1 MAKDHNDID
10 DDLDNFDDFD
20 FGDDFNFDTPP
31 PKDDRKPIVKVAT
44 SFLAGAAEELSDPTR
59 VKKMA
64 LDALPEGYGKA
75 AGMADKVAST
85 GRELYH
91 TTAEELKP
99 VIRDAKRLGRRV
111 LPAAK
116 SFLPEKLAKKLE
128 GMVSEEPKGPSV
140 EQTRD
145 ALINSEIG
153 DIFKL
158 QMEADAQQR
167 EEDNVEEQAQRKQD
181 TARFKTEIQTLNS
194 ILAGVNRQVAY
205 QDQILA
211 RYQKKSL
218 ELQYLQ
224 YFTLRDTYELHK
236 ASAKDTK
243 VALQDIVK
251 NTGLPEFVKS
261 NLSEHGSHLFRERIL
276 GAASAKAKEF
286 GAKFIDKYAGNIK
299 EAVKKNISGFKDGAM
314 NAFTSADMLLDAR
327 EMAAEAGEQQD
338 AYSGAGRFA
347 GGYLGAEA
355 GNAVAKFLRPFIA
368 KNKTISKIGNA
379 LEYGVDNAPALISDW
394 AKSDKGE
401 NTGFKL
407 WDKGLRAFKDLAPK
421 DIVDNKL
428 GETDLLRSQDAVPFT
443 HLVRKSITDI
453 IPGYLS
459 RIHHELAILRTGDP
473 NLKRVGYDLKDGSF
487 ASMDKI
493 TKSMA
498 GSLFDQT
505 KNFDGVRDKT
515 NELIDKIEEKHGQ
528 KLSATQRKALYNK
541 FIEKAAD
548 GQGRFNIKELSDV
561 DTWKDLSDDDALK
574 LSYLFSDDIGEE
586 RQNQYSKQFLKIR
599 DHVNNPTDA
608 IKSMVDAGQLE
619 HMRKLG
625 LVIGEGEDRRID
637 QKRIVEILQ
646 RGGFG
651 EPTDGG
657 TDSPGGTPRNPN
669 GGAGGGNPLGG
680 LRTPNDNPQAA
691 HKDAEKVAT
700 PKNPNEFMETIG
712 EYQMLL
718 LEDIRKGIANPAAL
732 AQYADAARNDP
743 KATEEECTCVDKM
756 IEAYKEGNQ
765 QVVDQLA
772 ATYELLISGQLQTIS
787 MGVPFDP
794 EKMGMRTL
802 RGHLGKGFGKL
813 KKGGQ
818 WVGGKFSNYYKTA
831 MDLQKNIIK
840 GGFKGAWMGAKGTAN
855 LLFGR
860 AKKKLNEWGDVYVK
874 GQMRPIMTW
883 AQLKAG
889 EYLNEDGSPITSWK
903 DVKGPVKNKAGEYV
917 LTAEQ
922 FAQGLVDEHA
932 RPMFTKIKDF
942 GKRMMDRVTGFYTA
956 PFKAIKNMITGAW
969 KGARD
974 FIERPRDMYIPGNPT
989 PILLA
994 SVMAAGGYRNADG
1007 SPIKKWTDIKGTV
1020 YDLENNV
1027 VVSLETLRQGLV
1039 DIAGKKFTTLKGAL
1053 WNGTKSLVGGA
1064 LNLGRRALGSAKSM
1078 LGKGFGALKKGATG
1092 LLGMAK
1098 GGLKKAG
1105 INLGGG
1111 GSSEMM
1117 EVIGEYQ
1124 ILLLEEIRDG
1134 IRDLKPRTIKGDLD
1148 GDGIRENSA
1157 AFLSARRKKTR
1168 EDREAAQKA
1177 KDEARAGKK
1186 EEKKGGLLGLLAMIA
1201 GGVGTMVKKIMDIPK
1216 SIYHLAKTFMQM
1228 RSLNGAMDAL
1238 GNMGGRGGRLGR
1250 LGRGAAA
1257 VGRGALSVGGML
1269 GRTAMG
1275 VGRLAFGGIGGLARG
1290 AWALGSAAVGVLGA
1304 PIVLGAAAVAA
1315 VGYLA
1320 YKGYKA
1326 YKKAKN
1332 SHLVKYRMAQYGI
1345 SWDDEDQVSKAM
1357 ELELI
1362 VAPAVQLNS
1371 TSPRIDWKA
1380 IKIEKIKELFGLS
1393 DDEPEKTERF
1403 GHWFETRFGPVL
1415 ISHLKMLQRFSTST
1429 KLEEADDAVKIEDKL
1444 KYLEGVKVDDPDK
1457 TYGDMTSPFD
1467 DDDLAMGPNEVK
1479 KVWDEVTAAI
1489 KEELPDKAKESKG
1502 GEAVKTGA
1510 EAATAAAAAGALK
1523 EKSMADKVK
1532 DGLINSTLLG
1542 RAASWVNDKTGGA
1555 LAKGASAIFGA
1566 IAAPYVGMFN
1576 WIKDKVFGKDF
1587 KVPSILSGEI
1597 DPLTSIRYRL
1607 YGVYSM
1613 EYARVSPISK
1623 LEELL
1628 IDDVTYSGSG
1638 KAEYD
1643 GEPADIWKKVAGSF
1657 TATPDSDEA
1666 RDRWMQWFSNRF
1678 LPVFISY
1685 LSAVRGFTKNGNPF
1699 DAYSRLRAAQS
1710 LEIARFMNSANAEE
1724 DTKSENNRSVW
1735 GVTAS
1740 PFDDYPLNTDA
1751 KIIEPFINLIQ
1762 ADANKEVLNEKVKT
1776 GAAAKT
1782 QDLINR
1788 ALGTNVNNKPGDLL
1802 MRKDNGNAA
1811 RSMLPGGLLS
1821 AMYGTM
1827 KTAGGDPGYMNGGLQ
1842 VQHPGN
1848 GTGGSVNDLPQIS
1861 GPDGQYSTYK
1871 DMIIAAS
1878 KMVGVDPGL
1887 MATMAALESNFQGR
1901 VKAGTSSATGLYQFI
1916 DGTWKAMLAKYGP
1929 KYGLDP
1935 NTPATDPRANALIGA
1950 EYIRENTEKLK
1961 QGLGREPTDTDIYL
1975 AHFLGPA
1982 GALKLLSS
1990 KGDANA
1996 ATIMPKAAGAN
2007 KSIFFADGRP
2017 RTVSQVYAEI
2027 DRRVK
2032 VKRDMYAGDARS
2044 AMGMDPGKANTPT
2057 PAIPGVTAAAGLGMP
2072 PAANDGGGASTG
2084 GMGAGTVGIMAPSAM
2099 PTPAG
2104 TGSGGGGSAEPSL
2117 GSGGGGM
2124 NVPGITPISGSQQA
2138 LSTNPTLANGKDAGT
2153 AILQR
2158 EKSTDGG
2165 TFGKLTLP
2173 DGTSY
2178 NTLELAWRNNESG
2191 KSCIPPGTYKVQT
2204 RNSPKFGP
2212 GVYEVMNVP
2221 GRSAIL
2227 IHSGNYAGNVDKGQ
2241 KSNVQGC
2248 IMLGFSRSVQSG
2260 QPMIN
2265 ESKAAMQSFMDKMGG
2280 RPFTLTIVSAEGD
2293 TATPAGTQGTPPDKA
2308 QVSPLAASV
2317 ASPMPTPSS
2326 STPSATPTLASVSG
2340 SFAAGAQGGGG
2351 SGEPQLNVA
2360 SAALYQKALAEKRA
2374 EAVAV
2379 QDRENNSQLQSNVG
2393 SITDYL
2399 KQQLEVQNKMASSLD
2414 SIDKNIQHLVE
2425 SEPAKEQTP
2434 ADKQTQ
2440 ANKGNTAPRPAE
2452 VAVRSTP
2459 ISLKRMKA

>member
-111 LPAAK
+111 LPMTK
-116 SFLPEKLAKKLE
+116 SFLPEKLAKKFE
-128 GMVSEEPKGPSV
+128 DMVSEEPKGPSV

-158 QMEADAQQR
+158 QMEQDAQAR
-167 EEDNVEEQAQRKQD
+167 EEDTVQEQAERKQD
-181 TARFKTEIQTLNS
+181 TARFKTQIETLNS

-224 YFTLRDTYELHK
+224 YFTLRDTYELQK
-236 ASAKDTK
+236 AAAKDTK
-243 VALQDIVK
+243 MALQDIVK

-261 NLSEHGSHLFRERIL
+261 NLSEHGGHLFRERLL
-276 GAASAKAKEF
+276 GAASSKVREY

-299 EAVKKNISGFKDGAM
+299 DAMKKNVGAFKDAAM
-314 NAFTSADMLLDAR
+314 NGLTSADMLLDAR
-327 EMAAEAGEQQD
+327 QGMQDAGESTD
-338 AYSGAGRFA
+338 PYTSGGKFA
-347 GGYLGAEA
+347 GGMIGGELGDRL
-355 GNAVAKFLRPFIA
+355 AKFLRPHV
-368 KNKTISKIGNA
+368 SKIPGVAKLGNK
-379 LEYGVDNAPALISDW
+379 LEYGADNLPALISDW
-394 AKSDKGE
+394 AKGNQGE
-401 NTGFKL
+401 DTNSPMWNKL
-407 WDKGLRAFKDLAPK
+407 LRGFKDLAPK
-421 DIVDNKL
+421 DVVDNKL

-459 RIHHELAILRTGDP
+459 RIHHELAILRTGDASI
-473 NLKRVGYDLKDGSF
+473 KRVGYDLKDGSF

-493 TKSMA
+493 TKSM
-498 GSLFDQT
+498 GSSLFDQT
-505 KNFDGVRDKT
+505 KNFDGVKDKT
-515 NELIDKIEEKHGQ
+515 NELIDKIEEKHGE
-528 KLSATQRKALYNK
+528 KLSPTQRKALYNK
-541 FIEKAAD
+541 FIEKAAS
-548 GQGRFNIKELSDV
+548 GQGRFNVKELSDV
-561 DTWKDLSDDDALK
+561 DTWKDLDDDDALK
-574 LSYLFSDDIGEE
+574 LSYMFSDDVGEE
-586 RQNQYSKQFLKIR
+586 NQNHYSKQFLKIR

-619 HMRKLG
+619 QMRALG
-625 LVIGEGEDRRID
+625 LITGEGEDRRID

-669 GGAGGGNPLGG
+669 GGPNGGNPLGG
-680 LRTPNDNPQAA
+680 LRGANDNPQAA
-691 HKDAEKVAT
+691 HSDAEKVAT

-732 AQYADAARNDP
+732 AQYSEAARNDP
-743 KATEEECTCVDKM
+743 KATDDECTCVEKM
-756 IEAYKEGNQ
+756 IKAYQEGNQ
-765 QVVDQLA
+765 QLVDQLT

-794 EKMGMRTL
+794 EKLGMRTL
-802 RGHLGKGFGKL
+802 GGHLGKGFGKL
-813 KKGGQ
+813 KNAGK
-818 WVGGKFSNYYKTA
+818 WAGGKFSSYYKGA
-831 MDLQKNIIK
+831 MNLQKNIIK
-840 GGFKGAWMGAKGTAN
+840 GGFKGAWAGAKGAAN
-855 LLFGR
+855 LMFGR
-860 AKKKLNEWGDVYVK
+860 AKGKLNEWGDVYVK
-874 GQMRPIMTW
+874 GQFRPILTW

-922 FAQGLVDEHA
+922 FAQGLVDEQA
-932 RPMFTKIKDF
+932 RPLFTKLKDF
-942 GKRMMDRVTGFYTA
+942 GKGMFSKINSLYTA
-956 PFKAIKNMITGAW
+956 PFKAIKNMVSGAW
-969 KGARD
+969 NGLKG
-974 FIERPRDMYIPGNPT
+974 FVERPRDMYIPGNPV
-989 PILLA
+989 PVLLA

-1007 SPIKKWTDIKGTV
+1007 SPITKWTDIKGTV

-1027 VVSLETLRQGLV
+1027 VVSLETMRQGLV
-1039 DIAGKKFTTLKGAL
+1039 DMAGKKFTTLKGAL
-1053 WNGTKSLVGGA
+1053 WSGAKSLVGGA
-1064 LNLGRRALGSAKSM
+1064 FRMGRRAIGSAKSM
-1078 LGKGFGALKKGATG
+1078 LGKGFGALKKGAGG
-1092 LLGMAK
+1092 LMGMVK

-1105 INLGGG
+1105 IGGGG

-1134 IRDLKPRTIKGDLD
+1134 IRDLKPKTIRGDID
-1148 GDGIRENSA
+1148 GDGIREGSSQW
-1157 AFLSARRKKTR
+1157 LSERRKKRR

-1177 KDEARAGKK
+1177 KDDARNGKK
-1186 EEKKGGLLGLLAMIA
+1186 EEKKGGLLGLITLIA
-1201 GGVGTMVKKIMDIPK
+1201 GGVMGMAKNLLSLPK
-1216 SIYHLAKTFMQM
+1216 ALFSIA
-1228 RSLNGAMDAL
+1228 RSLSAAKGIGALADIAGGM
-1238 GNMGGRGGRLGR
+1238 GRGGRLGR
-1250 LGRGAAA
+1250 IGRGAAT
-1257 VGRGALSVGGML
+1257 VGRGAMAVGGTL
-1269 GRTAMG
+1269 GRAALG
-1275 VGRLAFGGIGGLARG
+1275 VGRLAFGGVGGIARG
-1290 AWALGSAAVGVLGA
+1290 AWALGSAAIGVLGA
-1304 PIVLGAAAVAA
+1304 PLVLGAAAVAA

-1362 VAPAVQLNS
+1362 VAPAVQFNS
-1371 TSPRIDWKA
+1371 NNPRIDWKA
-1380 IKIEKIKELFGLS
+1380 VKVDKIKELFGLS

-1403 GHWFETRFGPVL
+1403 GKWFETRFGPVM
-1415 ISHLKMLQRFSTST
+1415 INHLKMLQKYSTST
-1429 KLEEADDAVKIEDKL
+1429 KLEEADDAVKMEDKL
-1444 KYLEGVKVDDPDK
+1444 KYLEGVKVDDPDT
-1457 TYGDMTSPFD
+1457 TYGDLTSPFD
-1467 DDDLAMGPNEVK
+1467 DDDLSMGPAQVQ
-1479 KVWDEVTAAI
+1479 KVLEEVTAAI
-1489 KEELPDKAKESKG
+1489 KEDMPEKAKESKG
-1502 GEAVKTGA
+1502 EQAQTGA
-1510 EAATAAAAAGALK
+1510 KEAAGAAAAAGALK
-1523 EKSMADKVK
+1523 QKGFMDGVK

-1542 RAASWVNDKTGGA
+1542 RAANWINEKTGGA
-1555 LAKGASAIFGA
+1555 IVKGASAIFGA
-1566 IAAPYVGMFN
+1566 IAAPYVGAFN
-1576 WIKDKVFGKDF
+1576 WIKEKIFGKDF

-1607 YGVYSM
+1607 YGIYSM

-1657 TATPDSDEA
+1657 TATPDSDEVK
-1666 RDRWMQWFSNRF
+1666 DRWMQWFSNRF
-1678 LPVFISY
+1678 LPVYISY
-1685 LSAVRGFTKNGNPF
+1685 LTAVRGFSKNGNPF

-1724 DTKSENNRSVW
+1724 DSKSENNRSVW
-1735 GVTAS
+1735 GVTTS

-1751 KIIEPFINLIQ
+1751 KIIEPFISVIQ
-1762 ADANKEVLNEKVKT
+1762 ADANKEVLNEKVKV

-1782 QDLINR
+1782 QDMINR
-1788 ALGTNVNNKPGDLL
+1788 ALGTNSTSGPL
-1802 MRKDNGNAA
+1802 MMRQDNGNAA
-1811 RSMLPGGLLS
+1811 QSKLPGGLLS

-1848 GTGGSVNDLPQIS
+1848 GTGGSVNDLPQVS
-1861 GPDGQYSTYK
+1861 GADGEYSTYK
-1871 DMIIAAS
+1871 DMIVAAS
-1878 KMVGVDPGL
+1878 RMVGVDPGL
-1887 MATMAALESNFQGR
+1887 MATMAALESNFKGR
-1901 VKAGTSSATGLYQFI
+1901 VKSKSSSATGLYQFI
-1916 DGTWKAMLAKYGP
+1916 DDTWKAMLLKYGP

-1935 NTPATDPRANALIGA
+1935 NTPPTDPRANALLGA

-1961 QGLGREPTDTDIYL
+1961 QGLGRDPTDTDIYL
-1975 AHFLGPA
+1975 AHFFGPA
-1982 GALKLLSS
+1982 GALKFLSA

-1996 ATIMPKAAGAN
+1996 ASIMPKAANAN
-2007 KSIFFADGRP
+2007 KAIFFADGRP
-2017 RTVSQVYAEI
+2017 RTISQVYAEV

-2044 AMGMDPGKANTPT
+2044 AMGMAPGTANTPT
-2057 PAIPGVTAAAGLGMP
+2057 PSIPGVTSSAGLGMP
-2072 PAANDGGGASTG
+2072 PAANEGSGGGS
-2084 GMGAGTVGIMAPSAM
+2084 MGAGTVGIMAPSGAPS
-2099 PTPAG
+2099 PTG
-2104 TGSGGGGSAEPSL
+2104 VGSGSGGSDTGAL
-2117 GSGGGGM
+2117 GGGM
-2124 NVPGITPISGSQQA
+2124 SVPGITPMGGQPVSGSQQA
-2138 LSTNPTLANGKDAGT
+2138 LSTNTSLAGGKDAGT

-2191 KSCIPPGTYKVQT
+2191 KSCIPPGTYKVET

-2212 GVYEVMNVP
+2212 GVYEVKNVP

-2265 ESKAAMQSFMDKMGG
+2265 ESKAAMQSFMEKMGG
-2280 RPFTLTIVSAEGD
+2280 RPFTMTVVSAEGS
-2293 TATPAGTQGTPPDKA
+2293 TETPQGTQGAPVQEQS

-2317 ASPMPTPSS
+2317 AAPMPTPS
-2326 STPSATPTLASVSG
+2326 PSAPTASPTLASVSNSFSAG
-2340 SFAAGAQGGGG
+2340 SGGGA
-2351 SGEPQLNVA
+2351 EPQLNVA
-2360 SAALYQKALAEKRA
+2360 SAALYSKAQAEKQA
-2374 EAVAV
+2374 NAVAV
-2379 QDRENNSQLQSNVG
+2379 QDRENNSQLQTNVG

-2399 KQQLEVQNKMASSLD
+2399 KQQLEMQTKMATSLD
-2414 SIDKNIQHLVE
+2414 NIDKNIQHLVE
-2425 SEPAKEQTP
+2425 TEPTQGQAP
-2434 ADKQTQ
+2434 AEKQAQ
-2440 ANKGNTAPRPAE
+2440 APQGNTASRPAE

-2459 ISLKRMKA
+2459 ISLRRMKA

>member
-1 MAKDHNDID
+1 MAKDKNDID

-20 FGDDFNFDTPP
+20 FDGGFDDFDTPP
-31 PKDDRKPIVKVAT
+31 AKDDRKPIVKVAT

-64 LDALPEGYGKA
+64 LDALPEGYTKA
-75 AGMADKVAST
+75 AGMADKVAAT

-99 VIRDAKRLGRRV
+99 VIRDAKRLGRRA
-111 LPAAK
+111 LPAVK
-116 SFLPEKLAKKLE
+116 GLLPDRIAKKLE
-128 GMVSEEPKGPSV
+128 ELTAEEPKGPSV
-140 EQTRD
+140 QQTRD
-145 ALINSEIG
+145 AQINSEVA

-158 QMEADAQQR
+158 QMENDAQQR
-167 EEDNVEEQAQRKQD
+167 EEDNVEQQSQRKQD
-181 TARFKTEIQTLNS
+181 TARFKTEIETLNS

-224 YFTLRDTYELHK
+224 YFTLRDTFELHK

-243 VALQDIVK
+243 TALQDIVK

-261 NLSEHGSHLFRERIL
+261 NLSEHGGHLFRERIL
-276 GAASAKAKEF
+276 GAVSAKARDF
-286 GAKFIDKYAGNIK
+286 ASSYIDKYAGNIK
-299 EAVKKNISGFKDGAM
+299 KAVKTNVGAFKD
-314 NAFTSADMLLDAR
+314 SALQGLTMGDMLLDAR
-327 EMAAEAGEQQD
+327 ETAAETGEQSD
-338 AYSGAGRFA
+338 PYSSGGKFA
-347 GGYLGAEA
+347 GGMIGGMA
-355 GNAVAKFLRPFIA
+355 GDKLAKFLRPLV
-368 KNKTISKIGNA
+368 SKIPGVAKLGNQM
-379 LEYGVDNAPALISDW
+379 EYGVDNLPALLSDW
-394 AKSDKGE
+394 AKGSKGE
-401 NTGFKL
+401 NTQFETWNKL
-407 WDKGLRAFKDLAPK
+407 LRGFKDLSPQ
-421 DIVDNKL
+421 DVVDSKL

-459 RIHHELAILRTGDP
+459 RIHHELAIIRTGDP
-473 NLKRVGYDLKDGSF
+473 SVKRVGYDLKDGSF
-487 ASMDKI
+487 ASMDKVS
-493 TKSMA
+493 KSLA
-498 GSLFDQT
+498 GSLFDKT
-505 KNFDGVRDKT
+505 NNFAGVKDKT
-515 NELIDKIEEKHGQ
+515 NELIDKLEEQHGS
-528 KLSATQRKALYNK
+528 KLSDKQRKALYDK
-541 FIEKAAD
+541 FIEEAAS
-548 GQGRFNIKELSDV
+548 GQGRFNVKKLADV
-561 DTWKDLSDDDALK
+561 DSWSHLSDDDALT
-574 LSYLFSDDIGEE
+574 LSYMFSDDVGED
-586 RQNQYSKQFLKIR
+586 RQNQFSKHFLKIR

-619 HMRKLG
+619 SMRALG
-625 LVIGEGEDRRID
+625 LVTGEGEEREVN
-637 QKRIVEILQ
+637 QKRILEILKQ
-646 RGGFG
+646 GGFDG
-651 EPTDGG
+651 PTNGG
-657 TDSPGGTPRNPN
+657 SNPPGGAPRNPYS
-669 GGAGGGNPLGG
+669 GPGGGNGLGSV
-680 LRTPNDNPQAA
+680 RNANDNPKGA
-691 HKDAEKVAT
+691 HEDAEKVAT
-700 PKNPNEFMETIG
+700 PWSHHDFMGTAA
-712 EYQMLL
+712 EYQILL
-718 LEDIRKGIANPAAL
+718 LEDIRKGIADPASL
-732 AQYADAARNDP
+732 AEYADKAKKDP
-743 KATEEECTCVDKM
+743 NATDDECTCVDKM
-756 IEAYKEGNQ
+756 IEAYKAGNQ
-765 QVVDQLA
+765 QLAEQLA
-772 ATYELLISGQLQTIS
+772 ATYELMASGQLQVLS
-787 MGVPFDP
+787 MGMPFDP
-794 EKMGMRTL
+794 EKLGMRTL
-802 RGHLGKGFGKL
+802 GGHLGKGWGKL
-813 KKGGQ
+813 KGAGK
-818 WVGGKFSNYYKTA
+818 WAGGKFSSYYQKA
-831 MDLQKNIIK
+831 FSLQKNIMKGGIK
-840 GGFKGAWMGAKGTAN
+840 GVWATAKGAAGLM
-855 LLFGR
+855 FG
-860 AKKKLNEWGDVYVK
+860 KTKDKLNEWGDVYIK
-874 GQMRPIMTW
+874 GQARPIMTW

-889 EYLNEDGSPITSWK
+889 EYLNEDGTPITSWK

-922 FAQGLVDEHA
+922 FAKGLVDEHA

-942 GKRMMDRVTGFYTA
+942 GKRMLDRVTGFYTA
-956 PFKAIKNMITGAW
+956 PFKAIKNMVSGAW

-974 FIERPRDMYIPGNPT
+974 FVERPRDMYIPGNPV

-1007 SPIKKWTDIKGTV
+1007 SPIRKWTDIKGSV

-1039 DIAGKKFTTLKGAL
+1039 DIAGKKFTTLKGAI
-1053 WNGTKSLVGGA
+1053 WNGAKSLVGGA
-1064 LNLGRRALGSAKSM
+1064 FRMGRRVIGSAKSM
-1078 LGKGFGALKKGATG
+1078 LGKGLASLKKGATG

-1105 INLGGG
+1105 IGGG

-1124 ILLLEEIRDG
+1124 ILLLEEIRDS
-1134 IRDLKPRTIKGDLD
+1134 IRDLKPKTIRGDID
-1148 GDGIRENSA
+1148 GDGVREGSSQW
-1157 AFLSARRKKTR
+1157 LSERRKKRR
-1168 EDREAAQKA
+1168 EEKEA
-1177 KDEARAGKK
+1177 KDKAAADARNGKK
-1186 EEKKGGLLGLLAMIA
+1186 EEKKDGLLGLLTMIA
-1201 GGVGTMVKKIMDIPK
+1201 GGVMGMAKNLLSLPK
-1216 SIYHLAKTFMQM
+1216 ALFSIA
-1228 RSLNGAMDAL
+1228 RSLSAAKGIGALADIA
-1238 GNMGGRGGRLGR
+1238 GNMGGGKLGR
-1250 LGRGAAA
+1250 IGRGAAT
-1257 VGRGALSVGGML
+1257 VGRGALKVGGML

-1290 AWALGSAAVGVLGA
+1290 AWALGSAAIGVLGA

-1326 YKKAKN
+1326 YKNAKN

-1357 ELELI
+1357 QLEMI

-1371 TSPRIDWKA
+1371 TTPRINWKA

-1403 GHWFETRFGPVL
+1403 GHWFETRFGPVM
-1415 ISHLKMLQRFSTST
+1415 ISHVKMLQRYSTST
-1429 KLEEADDAVKIEDKL
+1429 KLEESDDAVKMVDKL
-1444 KYLEGVKVDDPDK
+1444 KFLEGVKVDDPDK
-1457 TYGDMTSPFD
+1457 TYGDLTSPFD
-1467 DDDLAMGPNEVK
+1467 EDDLTMGPAQVQ
-1479 KVWDEVTAAI
+1479 KVWDEVTGAI
-1489 KEELPDKAKESKG
+1489 KEEMPDKGKEAK
-1502 GEAVKTGA
+1502 GEEPKTGA
-1510 EAATAAAAAGALK
+1510 KEAAAAGAAAGALK
-1523 EKSMADKVK
+1523 QKGFMDGVK
-1532 DGLINSTLLG
+1532 DALGNTLLG
-1542 RAASWVNDKTGGA
+1542 KAVGAVKYVNDAIGGA
-1555 LAKGASAIFGA
+1555 VMGVVGKVFDKLAS
-1566 IAAPYVGMFN
+1566 PYVGMFN
-1576 WIKDKVFGKDF
+1576 WIKEKVFGKDF

-1613 EYARVSPISK
+1613 EYARVSPLSK

-1628 IDDVTYSGSG
+1628 IDDISYTGSG
-1638 KAEYD
+1638 KAEFD
-1643 GEPADIWKKVAGSF
+1643 GEPDDVWKQVAGSF
-1657 TATPDSDEA
+1657 TATPDDDKAKE
-1666 RDRWMQWFSNRF
+1666 RWMQWFSNRF
-1678 LPVFISY
+1678 LPVYISY
-1685 LSAVRGFTKNGNPF
+1685 LSAVRGFMKNGNPF
-1699 DAYSRLRAAQS
+1699 DAYTRLRAAQC

-1724 DTKSENNRSVW
+1724 DKKSENNRSVW

-1740 PFDDYPLNTDA
+1740 PFDDYPINTDA
-1751 KIIEPFINLIQ
+1751 KIIEPFMAVIQ
-1762 ADANKEVLNEKVKT
+1762 ADANKEVLNEKVKV

-1788 ALGTNVNNKPGDLL
+1788 ALGTNTQNKPGSLL
-1802 MRKDNGNAA
+1802 MRQDNGNAKQ
-1811 RSMLPGGLLS
+1811 SMLPGGLLS

-1861 GPDGQYSTYK
+1861 GPDGEYSTYK

-1887 MATMAALESNFQGR
+1887 MATMAALESNFKGR
-1901 VKAGTSSATGLYQFI
+1901 VKASTSSATGLYQFI

-1961 QGLGREPTDTDIYL
+1961 QGLGRDPTDTDIYL

-2007 KSIFFADGRP
+2007 KSIFFADGSP

-2032 VKRDMYAGDARS
+2032 VKRDMYAGDARQ
-2044 AMGMDPGKANTPT
+2044 AMGMAPGKANTPT
-2057 PAIPGVTAAAGLGMP
+2057 PSIPGVTAAAGLGMP
-2072 PAANDGGGASTG
+2072 PAANESGAGASSG
-2084 GMGAGTVGIMAPSAM
+2084 GMGAGTVGVMAPSSTPS
-2099 PTPAG
+2099 PTA
-2104 TGSGGGGSAEPSL
+2104 GSGGGGSAEPSL
-2117 GSGGGGM
+2117 GGSGPS
-2124 NVPGITPISGSQQA
+2124 VPGNTPISGSQQA
-2138 LSTNPTLANGKDAGT
+2138 LSTNTTLDKTPAGK

-2173 DGTSY
+2173 DGTTY

-2191 KSCIPPGTYKVQT
+2191 KSCIPPGTYQVET
-2204 RNSPKFGP
+2204 RNSPKFGS
-2212 GVYEVMNVP
+2212 GVYEVKNVP

-2265 ESKAAMQSFMDKMGG
+2265 ESRAAMESFMSKMGG
-2280 RPFTLTIVSAEGD
+2280 RPFTLTVISAEGESAAPAESQGQ
-2293 TATPAGTQGTPPDKA
+2293 ATNTG
-2308 QVSPLAASV
+2308 VSPLAQSV
-2317 ASPMPTPSS
+2317 SATMPTPTPSS
-2326 STPSATPTLASVSG
+2326 APAAPTLASVSS
-2340 SFAAGAQGGGG
+2340 SFAEGASSGGGT
-2351 SGEPQLNVA
+2351 EPQLNVA
-2360 SAALYQKALAEKRA
+2360 SAGLYAKAQAEKKA
-2374 EAVAV
+2374 EAIAV
-2379 QDRENNSQLQSNVG
+2379 QDRESNSQLQTNVG

-2399 KQQLEVQNKMASSLD
+2399 KQQLETQLKMASSLEN
-2414 SIDKNIQHLVE
+2414 IDKNIQSLVDA
-2425 SEPAKEQTP
+2425 EPAPGQAPAPAQAQQTN
-2434 ADKQTQ
+2434 A
-2440 ANKGNTAPRPAE
+2440 GNTAARPSE
-2452 VAVRSTP
+2452 VTVRSTP
-2459 ISLKRMKA
+2459 ISLKRLKG

>member
-75 AGMADKVAST
+75 SGMVDKVAST

-111 LPAAK
+111 LPMAK
-116 SFLPEKLAKKLE
+116 SFLPDKLAKKLE
-128 GMVSEEPKGPSV
+128 DMTSEEPKGPSV

-261 NLSEHGSHLFRERIL
+261 NLSEHGGHLFRERLL

-299 EAVKKNISGFKDGAM
+299 EAVKKNVSGFKEAAM
-314 NAFTSADMLLDAR
+314 GAFTNADMLLDAQQS
-327 EMAAEAGEQQD
+327 MADAGVQSD
-338 AYSGAGRFA
+338 PYSSAGKFA
-347 GGYLGAEA
+347 GGYLGGEA
-355 GNAVAKFLRPFIA
+355 GNAVAKWLRPILS
-368 KNKTISKIGNA
+368 KNKTIAKFGNS

-394 AKSDKGE
+394 AKGNAGE

-459 RIHHELAILRTGDP
+459 RIHHELAIIRTGDP
-473 NLKRVGYDLKDGSF
+473 SVKRVGYDLKDGSF

-548 GQGRFNIKELSDV
+548 SQGRFNIKELSDV

-625 LVIGEGEDRRID
+625 LITGEGEDRRIN

-680 LRTPNDNPQAA
+680 LRTSNDNPQAA

-860 AKKKLNEWGDVYVK
+860 AKKKVNEWGDVYVK
-874 GQMRPIMTW
+874 GQIRPIMTW

-922 FAQGLVDEHA
+922 FAKGLVDEQA
-932 RPMFTKIKDF
+932 RPMLTKIKDF
-942 GKRMMDRVTGFYTA
+942 GKGLFEKITNAYTA
-956 PFKAIKNMITGAW
+956 PFKAIKGMITGAW
-969 KGARD
+969 KTARD
-974 FIERPRDMYIPGNPT
+974 FVERPRDMYIPGNPT

-994 SVMAAGGYRNADG
+994 SVMTAGGYRNADG
-1007 SPIKKWTDIKGTV
+1007 SPIRKWTDIKGTV

-1039 DIAGKKFTTLKGAL
+1039 DIAGKKFTTFKGAL
-1053 WNGTKSLVGGA
+1053 WNGAKSLVGGA
-1064 LNLGRRALGSAKSM
+1064 LRTGRRMFNSAKSM
-1078 LGKGFGALKKGATG
+1078 LGKGFSSLKKGATG

-1098 GGLKKAG
+1098 GGLKKVG

-1134 IRDLKPRTIKGDLD
+1134 IRDLKPKTIRGDLD

-1157 AFLSARRKKTR
+1157 QFLSERRKKVR
-1168 EDREAAQKA
+1168 EEREAKQKER
-1177 KDEARAGKK
+1177 DEARNGKK

-1201 GGVGTMVKKIMDIPK
+1201 GGVGTMVKKLIDIPK
-1216 SIYHLAKTFMQM
+1216 SIYHLAKTFM
-1228 RSLNGAMDAL
+1228 SIKNASGLMDAVGSL
-1238 GNMGGRGGRLGR
+1238 GGGKVGKLGR
-1250 LGRGAAA
+1250 IAKG
-1257 VGRGALSVGGML
+1257 VGRFGWGATKML

-1275 VGRLAFGGIGGLARG
+1275 VGRLAFGGVGGLARG

-1362 VAPAVQLNS
+1362 VAPAVQFNS
-1371 TSPRIDWKA
+1371 TAPRIDWKA
-1380 IKIEKIKELFGLS
+1380 VKIDKIKELFGLS

-1403 GHWFETRFGPVL
+1403 GHWFETRFGPVM
-1415 ISHLKMLQRFSTST
+1415 IAHLKMLQRFSTST

-1444 KYLEGVKVDDPDK
+1444 KFLEGVKVDDPAK

-1467 DDDLAMGPNEVK
+1467 DDDLAMGPAEVQ
-1479 KVWDEVTAAI
+1479 KVWDEVTAEI
-1489 KEELPDKAKESKG
+1489 KENMPEKAKESKG
-1502 GEAVKTGA
+1502 DQPSTGA
-1510 EAATAAAAAGALK
+1510 KEAAAAGAAAGALK
-1523 EKSMADKVK
+1523 QKGFMDGIK
-1532 DGLINSTLLG
+1532 DAYKDSTLSKLVNG
-1542 RAASWVNDKTGGA
+1542 VKTVNDAIGGA
-1555 LAKGASAIFGA
+1555 ILGAGAAIF
-1566 IAAPYVGMFN
+1566 APFVKPFGDFFAS
-1576 WIKDKVFGKDF
+1576 IKEKIFGKDF

-1643 GEPADIWKKVAGSF
+1643 GDPAEIWKKVAGSF
-1657 TATPDSDEA
+1657 TATPDSEEA
-1666 RDRWMQWFSNRF
+1666 RDRWVKWFSNRF

-1685 LSAVRGFTKNGNPF
+1685 LTAVRGFTKNGNPF

-1710 LEIARFMNSANAEE
+1710 LEIARFMNSANADENA
-1724 DTKSENNRSVW
+1724 KSEDNRSVW

-1751 KIIEPFINLIQ
+1751 KIIEPFISLIQ
-1762 ADANKEVLNEKVKT
+1762 ADANKEVLNEKVKA

-1788 ALGTNVNNKPGDLL
+1788 AMGTNVNNKPGDLL

-1821 AMYGTM
+1821 AMYGSM

-1842 VQHPGN
+1842 VMHPGN
-1848 GTGGSVNDLPQIS
+1848 GTGGSVNDLPQVS
-1861 GPDGQYSTYK
+1861 GPDGEYSTYK

-1887 MATMAALESNFQGR
+1887 MATMAALESGFRGR
-1901 VKAGTSSATGLYQFI
+1901 VKASTSSASGLYQFI
-1916 DGTWKAMLAKYGP
+1916 DTTWKAMLATYGS

-1935 NTPATDPRANALIGA
+1935 NTPPSDPRANALLGA

-1975 AHFLGPA
+1975 AHFLGPN

-1996 ATIMPKAAGAN
+1996 ATLMPKAAAAN

-2032 VKRDMYAGDARS
+2032 AKRDMYAGDARS

-2057 PAIPGVTAAAGLGMP
+2057 PSIPGVTAAAGLGMP
-2072 PAANDGGGASTG
+2072 PAANDGGSAG
-2084 GMGAGTVGIMAPSAM
+2084 GMGAGTVGVMAPASM
-2099 PTPAG
+2099 PTPSG
-2104 TGSGGGGSAEPSL
+2104 TGSGFSGGGAAEPSL
-2117 GSGGGGM
+2117 GSGGSGM

-2191 KSCIPPGTYKVQT
+2191 KSCIPPGTYKVET

-2212 GVYEVMNVP
+2212 GVYEVKNVP

-2434 ADKQTQ
+2434 ADKQAQ
-2440 ANKGNTAPRPAE
+2440 ASKGNTAPRPAE

>member
-1 MAKDHNDID
+1 MAKDKNDID

-20 FGDDFNFDTPP
+20 FDGGFDDFDTPP
-31 PKDDRKPIVKVAT
+31 AKDDRKPIVKVAT

-64 LDALPEGYGKA
+64 LDALPEGYTKA
-75 AGMADKVAST
+75 AGMADKVAAT

-99 VIRDAKRLGRRV
+99 VIRDAKRLGRRA
-111 LPAAK
+111 LPAVK
-116 SFLPEKLAKKLE
+116 GLLPDRIAKKLE
-128 GMVSEEPKGPSV
+128 ELTAEEPRGPSV
-140 EQTRD
+140 QQTRD
-145 ALINSEIG
+145 AEINAEVA

-158 QMEADAQQR
+158 QMENDAQAR
-167 EEDNVEEQAQRKQD
+167 EEDNVEKQSQRKQD
-181 TARFKTEIQTLNS
+181 TARFKTEIETLNS

-224 YFTLRDTYELHK
+224 YFTLRDTFELHK

-243 VALQDIVK
+243 TALQDIVK

-261 NLSEHGSHLFRERIL
+261 NLSEHGGHLFRERIL
-276 GAASAKAKEF
+276 GAASAKARDF
-286 GAKFIDKYAGNIK
+286 ASNYIDKYAGNIK
-299 EAVKKNISGFKDGAM
+299 KAVKENVAGFKE
-314 NAFTSADMLLDAR
+314 NALNALSMGDVLLDAR
-327 EMAAEAGEQQD
+327 EAAADAGEVSD
-338 AYSGAGRFA
+338 PYKSGGKMA
-347 GGYLGAEA
+347 GGMVGGWLGDKA
-355 GNAVAKFLRPFIA
+355 AKALRPFLAKNPQIA
-368 KNKTISKIGNA
+368 KLGNK
-379 LEYGVDNAPALISDW
+379 LEYGVDNAPAIISDFM
-394 AKSDKGE
+394 SEGRGE
-401 NTGFKL
+401 NMEGQPL
-407 WDKGLRAFKDLAPK
+407 WKKILRGLKDLSPTDVVNA
-421 DIVDNKL
+421 KL

-459 RIHHELAILRTGDP
+459 RIHHELAIIRTGDP
-473 NLKRVGYDLKDGSF
+473 SVKRVGYDLKDGSF
-487 ASMDKI
+487 ASMDKV

-498 GSLFDQT
+498 GSLFNQKD
-505 KNFDGVRDKT
+505 NFDGVKEKT
-515 NELIDKIEEKHGQ
+515 NELIDKLEEQHGS
-528 KLSATQRKALYNK
+528 KLSSKQRKALYDK
-541 FIEKAAD
+541 FIDEAAS
-548 GQGRFNIKELSDV
+548 GQGRFNVKSLADV
-561 DTWKDLSDDDALK
+561 DTWSHLSDEDALK
-574 LSYLFSDDIGEE
+574 LSYMFSDDVGED
-586 RQNQYSKQFLKIR
+586 RQNQFSKQFLKIR

-619 HMRKLG
+619 SLRALG
-625 LVIGEGEDRRID
+625 LITGEGDDRQVN
-637 QKRIVEILQ
+637 QKRILEILKQ
-646 RGGFG
+646 GGFDG
-651 EPTDGG
+651 PTNGG
-657 TDSPGGTPRNPN
+657 SSPPGGAPRNPYS
-669 GGAGGGNPLGG
+669 GPGGGNGLGSV
-680 LRTPNDNPQAA
+680 RNANNDPQGA

-700 PKNPNEFMETIG
+700 PWSHHDFMGTAA
-712 EYQMLL
+712 EYQILL
-718 LEDIRKGIANPAAL
+718 LEDIRKGIADPASL
-732 AQYADAARNDP
+732 AEYADKAKNDP
-743 KATEEECTCVDKM
+743 NATDDECACVDKM
-756 IEAYKEGNQ
+756 IEAYKAGNQ
-765 QVVDQLA
+765 QLAEQLA
-772 ATYELLISGQLQTIS
+772 ATYELLASGQLQVLSTG
-787 MGVPFDP
+787 MPFDP
-794 EKMGMRTL
+794 EKLGMRTL
-802 RGHLGKGFGKL
+802 GGHLGKGWGKI
-813 KKGGQ
+813 KGAGK
-818 WVGGKFSNYYKTA
+818 WAGGKFSSYYQKA
-831 MDLQKNIIK
+831 FSLQKNIMKGGIK
-840 GGFKGAWMGAKGTAN
+840 GVWATAKGAAN
-855 LLFGR
+855 LMFGK
-860 AKKKLNEWGDVYVK
+860 AKDKLNEWGDVYVK
-874 GQMRPIMTW
+874 GSARPIMTW

-922 FAQGLVDEHA
+922 FAKGLVDEHA

-942 GKRMMDRVTGFYTA
+942 GKRMLDRVTGFYTA
-956 PFKAIKNMITGAW
+956 PFKAIKNMISGAW

-974 FIERPRDMYIPGNPT
+974 FVERPRDMYIPGNPV

-1007 SPIKKWTDIKGTV
+1007 SVIKKWTDIKGSV

-1039 DIAGKKFTTLKGAL
+1039 DIAGKKFTTFKGAI
-1053 WNGTKSLVGGA
+1053 WNGAKSLVGGA
-1064 LNLGRRALGSAKSM
+1064 FRMGRRVLGSAKSM
-1078 LGKGFGALKKGATG
+1078 LGKGLASLKKGATG

-1105 INLGGG
+1105 IGGG

-1124 ILLLEEIRDG
+1124 ILLLEEIRDS
-1134 IRDLKPRTIKGDLD
+1134 IRDLKPKTIRGDMD
-1148 GDGIRENSA
+1148 GDGVREGSSA
-1157 AFLSARRKKTR
+1157 WLSERRRKRR
-1168 EDREAAQKA
+1168 EEREAKDKA
-1177 KDEARAGKK
+1177 AADARNGKK
-1186 EEKKGGLLGLLAMIA
+1186 EEKKGGLLGLLTMIA
-1201 GGVGTMVKKIMDIPK
+1201 GGVMGMAKNLLSLPK
-1216 SIYHLAKTFMQM
+1216 ALFSIA
-1228 RSLNGAMDAL
+1228 RSLSAAKGIGALADIA
-1238 GNMGGRGGRLGR
+1238 GSMGGGKLGR
-1250 LGRGAAA
+1250 IGRGAAT
-1257 VGRGALSVGGML
+1257 VGRGALKVGGML

-1275 VGRLAFGGIGGLARG
+1275 VGRLAFGGVGGLARG

-1326 YKKAKN
+1326 YKNAKN

-1357 ELELI
+1357 QLELI

-1371 TSPRIDWKA
+1371 TEPRINWKA
-1380 IKIEKIKELFGLS
+1380 IKVEKIKELFGLS

-1403 GHWFETRFGPVL
+1403 GHWFETRFGPVM
-1415 ISHLKMLQRFSTST
+1415 ISHLKMLQRYSTST
-1429 KLEEADDAVKIEDKL
+1429 KLEESDDAVKMADKL
-1444 KYLEGVKVDDPDK
+1444 KFLEGVKVDDPDK

-1467 DDDLAMGPNEVK
+1467 EDDLTMGPAQVQ

-1489 KEELPDKAKESKG
+1489 KEEMPEKGKETKG
-1502 GEAVKTGA
+1502 EEAKTGA
-1510 EAATAAAAAGALK
+1510 KEAAATGAAAGALK
-1523 EKSMADKVK
+1523 QKGFMDGVK
-1532 DGLINSTLLG
+1532 DALGNTLLG
-1542 RAASWVNDKTGGA
+1542 KAVGLVKGLNDAIGNAVVGGA
-1555 LAKGASAIFGA
+1555 TKLFGMV
-1566 IAAPYVGMFN
+1566 AAPYVGMFN

-1613 EYARVSPISK
+1613 EYARVSPLSK

-1628 IDDVTYSGSG
+1628 IDDISYTGSN
-1638 KAEYD
+1638 KAEFD
-1643 GEPADIWKKVAGSF
+1643 GEPDEVWKKVAGSF
-1657 TATPDSDEA
+1657 TATPDDDKVKE
-1666 RDRWMQWFSNRF
+1666 RWMQWFSNRF
-1678 LPVFISY
+1678 LPVYISY
-1685 LSAVRGFTKNGNPF
+1685 LSAVRGFVKNGNPF
-1699 DAYSRLRAAQS
+1699 DAYTRLRAAQC

-1751 KIIEPFINLIQ
+1751 KIIEPFMAVIQ
-1762 ADANKEVLNEKVKT
+1762 ADANKEVLNEKVKV

-1788 ALGTNVNNKPGDLL
+1788 ALGTNTQNKPGALL
-1802 MRKDNGNAA
+1802 MRQDNGNAKQ
-1811 RSMLPGGLLS
+1811 SMLPGGLLS

-1861 GPDGQYSTYK
+1861 GPDGEYSTYK

-1887 MATMAALESNFQGR
+1887 MATMAALESNFKGR
-1901 VKAGTSSATGLYQFI
+1901 VKASTSSATGLYQFI

-1961 QGLGREPTDTDIYL
+1961 QGLGRDPTDTDIYL

-2007 KSIFFADGRP
+2007 KSIFFADGSP

-2032 VKRDMYAGDARS
+2032 VKRDMYAGDARQ
-2044 AMGMDPGKANTPT
+2044 AMGMAPGKANTPT
-2057 PAIPGVTAAAGLGMP
+2057 PSIPGVTAAAGLGMP
-2072 PAANDGGGASTG
+2072 PAANESGAGASSG
-2084 GMGAGTVGIMAPSAM
+2084 GMGAGTVGVMAPSSTPS
-2099 PTPAG
+2099 PTA
-2104 TGSGGGGSAEPSL
+2104 GSGGGAAEPSL
-2117 GSGGGGM
+2117 GGSGPS
-2124 NVPGITPISGSQQA
+2124 VPGNTPISGSQQA
-2138 LSTNPTLANGKDAGT
+2138 LSTNTTLDKTPAGK

-2173 DGTSY
+2173 DGTTY
-2178 NTLELAWRNNESG
+2178 NTLELAWRNNETG
-2191 KSCIPPGTYKVQT
+2191 KSCIPPGTYQVET
-2204 RNSPKFGP
+2204 RNSPKFGS
-2212 GVYEVMNVP
+2212 GVYEVKNVP
-2221 GRSAIL
+2221 GRTAIL

-2248 IMLGFSRSVQSG
+2248 ILLGFSRSVQSG

-2265 ESKAAMQSFMDKMGG
+2265 ESKAAMESFMSKMGG
-2280 RPFTLTIVSAEGD
+2280 RPFTLTVISAEGESSAPAD
-2293 TATPAGTQGTPPDKA
+2293 SQGQATNAG
-2308 QVSPLAASV
+2308 VSPLAQSV
-2317 ASPMPTPSS
+2317 AATMPTP
-2326 STPSATPTLASVSG
+2326 TPSPASTSPTLTSVSN
-2340 SFAAGAQGGGG
+2340 SFAEGAAGGGG
-2351 SGEPQLNVA
+2351 AEPQLNVA
-2360 SAALYQKALAEKRA
+2360 SAGLYAKQMAEKKA

-2379 QDRENNSQLQSNVG
+2379 QDRESNAQLQTNVG

-2399 KQQLEVQNKMASSLD
+2399 KQQLEAQLKMASSLEN
-2414 SIDKNIQHLVE
+2414 IDKNIQSLVDA
-2425 SEPAKEQTP
+2425 EPEKGQAPAPATGQQTN
-2434 ADKQTQ
+2434 A
-2440 ANKGNTAPRPAE
+2440 GNTAARPSE
-2452 VAVRSTP
+2452 VTVRSTP
-2459 ISLKRMKA
+2459 ISLKRLKG

>member
-111 LPAAK
+111 LPMTK
-116 SFLPEKLAKKLE
+116 SFLPEKLQKKFE
-128 GMVSEEPKGPSV
+128 DIVSEEPKGPTV

-145 ALINSEIG
+145 ALINSEVS

-167 EEDNVEEQAQRKQD
+167 EEDNIQDQAERKQD
-181 TARFKTEIQTLNS
+181 TARFKTQIETLNS
-194 ILAGVNRQVAY
+194 ILSGINRQVAY

-224 YFTLRDTYELHK
+224 YFTLRDTFELHK

-243 VALQDIVK
+243 MALQDIVK

-276 GAASAKAKEF
+276 GAASAKAKEY

-299 EAVKKNISGFKDGAM
+299 EAMKKNVGAFKDSAM

-327 EMAAEAGEQQD
+327 QAMEDAGESSD
-338 AYSGAGRFA
+338 PYTGAGKFA

-355 GNAVAKFLRPFIA
+355 GNAVAKFLRPIIA
-368 KNKTISKIGNA
+368 KNKTISKLGNS

-394 AKSDKGE
+394 AKGNAGE
-401 NTGFKL
+401 NTGLKF

-473 NLKRVGYDLKDGSF
+473 NIKRVGYDLKDGSF

-505 KNFDGVRDKT
+505 KNFDGVKDRT
-515 NELIDKIEEKHGQ
+515 NELIDKIEEKHGE

-548 GQGRFNIKELSDV
+548 GQGRFNVKELSDV

-574 LSYLFSDDIGEE
+574 LSYLFSDDIGQEN
-586 RQNQYSKQFLKIR
+586 QNQYSKQFLKIR

-619 HMRKLG
+619 QMRKLG
-625 LVIGEGEDRRID
+625 LITGEGEDRRIN

-669 GGAGGGNPLGG
+669 GGPGGGNPLGG

-732 AQYADAARNDP
+732 AQYAEAARNDP
-743 KATEEECTCVDKM
+743 KATDDECTCVEKM
-756 IEAYKEGNQ
+756 IAAYKEGNQ
-765 QVVDQLA
+765 QLVDQLT

-794 EKMGMRTL
+794 EKLGMRTL
-802 RGHLGKGFGKL
+802 GGHLGKGWGKL
-813 KKGGQ
+813 KNGGK
-818 WVGGKFSNYYKTA
+818 WVGGKFSSYYSKA
-831 MDLQKNIIK
+831 MGLQKNIIK
-840 GGFKGAWMGAKGTAN
+840 GGFKGAWAGAKGTAN

-860 AKKKLNEWGDVYVK
+860 AKGKLNEWGDVYIK
-874 GQMRPIMTW
+874 GHARPILTW

-889 EYLNEDGSPITSWK
+889 EYLNEDGTPITSWK
-903 DVKGPVKNKAGEYV
+903 DVKGPLKNKAGEYV

-922 FAQGLVDEHA
+922 FAQGLVDEQA

-942 GKRMMDRVTGFYTA
+942 GKRFIDRVTGFYTA
-956 PFKAIKNMITGAW
+956 PFKAIKNMVKSTWGA
-969 KGARD
+969 ARD
-974 FIERPRDMYIPGNPT
+974 FIERPRDMYIPGNPV
-989 PILLA
+989 PVLLA

-1027 VVSLETLRQGLV
+1027 VVSLEMLRQGMV

-1053 WNGTKSLVGGA
+1053 WNGAKNLVGGA
-1064 LNLGRRALGSAKSM
+1064 LRTGRRMFNSAQSM
-1078 LGKGFGALKKGATG
+1078 LGKGFSSLKKGATG

-1098 GGLKKAG
+1098 GGLKKVG
-1105 INLGGG
+1105 IGGG

-1134 IRDLKPRTIKGDLD
+1134 IRDLKPKTIKGDLD

-1157 AFLSARRKKTR
+1157 KFLSERRKKTR
-1168 EDREAAQKA
+1168 EEREAKQKERDA
-1177 KDEARAGKK
+1177 ARNGKK
-1186 EEKKGGLLGLLAMIA
+1186 EEKKGGLLGLLTMIA
-1201 GGVGTMVKKIMDIPK
+1201 GGVMGMAKNLLSLPK
-1216 SIYHLAKTFMQM
+1216 ALFSIA
-1228 RSLNGAMDAL
+1228 RSLSAAKGIGAIADIA
-1238 GNMGGRGGRLGR
+1238 GSMGGGKLGR
-1250 LGRGAAA
+1250 IGRGAAT
-1257 VGRGALSVGGML
+1257 VGRGAMAVGGML
-1269 GRTAMG
+1269 GRTALG
-1275 VGRLAFGGIGGLARG
+1275 VGRLAFGGVGGLARG
-1290 AWALGSAAVGVLGA
+1290 AWAVGSAAIGVLGA

-1362 VAPAVQLNS
+1362 VAPAVQISSNN
-1371 TSPRIDWKA
+1371 PRIDWKRV
-1380 IKIEKIKELFGLS
+1380 KIDKIKELFGLS

-1403 GHWFETRFGPVL
+1403 GKWFETRFGPVL
-1415 ISHLKMLQRFSTST
+1415 INHLKMLQRFSTST
-1429 KLEEADDAVKIEDKL
+1429 KLEEADDAVKVEDKL
-1444 KYLEGVKVDDPDK
+1444 KYLEGVKVDDPAT

-1467 DDDLAMGPNEVK
+1467 DDDLAMGPAQVQ

-1502 GEAVKTGA
+1502 GEEPKTGA
-1510 EAATAAAAAGALK
+1510 KEVAAAAVASGALK
-1523 EKSMADKVK
+1523 QKGFMDGVK
-1532 DGLINSTLLG
+1532 DGLMNSTLLG
-1542 RAASWVNDKTGGA
+1542 RAASWINDKTGGA
-1555 LAKGASAIFGA
+1555 LAKGASMLFGA
-1566 IAAPYVGMFN
+1566 IAAPYTGVFN
-1576 WIKDKVFGKDF
+1576 WIKDKIFGKDF
-1587 KVPSILSGEI
+1587 KVPSILAGEI

-1607 YGVYSM
+1607 YGLYAM

-1628 IDDVTYSGSG
+1628 IDDVKYSGSG

-1643 GEPADIWKKVAGSF
+1643 GEPEEIWKQVAGSF
-1657 TATPDSDEA
+1657 TATPDSDQAKE
-1666 RDRWMQWFSNRF
+1666 RWMQWFSNRF
-1678 LPVFISY
+1678 LPVYISY
-1685 LSAVRGFTKNGNPF
+1685 LTAVRGFSKNGNPF

-1724 DTKSENNRSVW
+1724 DKKSENNRSVW

-1751 KIIEPFINLIQ
+1751 KIIEPFISVIQ
-1762 ADANKEVLNEKVKT
+1762 ADANKEVLNEKVKV

-1788 ALGTNVNNKPGDLL
+1788 ALGTNVTNKPGDLL

-1811 RSMLPGGLLS
+1811 RSMVPGGLLS

-1901 VKAGTSSATGLYQFI
+1901 VKASTSSATGLYQFI

-1950 EYIRENTEKLK
+1950 EYIRENTESLK
-1961 QGLGREPTDTDIYL
+1961 KGLGREPTDTDIYL

-2057 PAIPGVTAAAGLGMP
+2057 PSIPGVTAAAGLGMP
-2072 PAANDGGGASTG
+2072 PAANDQGGAG

-2099 PTPAG
+2099 PTPTG
-2104 TGSGGGGSAEPSL
+2104 TGSGATGGGGAAEPSL
-2117 GSGGGGM
+2117 GGGGGM

-2138 LSTNPTLANGKDAGT
+2138 LSTNPTLAGGKDAGT

-2158 EKSTDGG
+2158 EKSADGG

-2280 RPFTLTIVSAEGD
+2280 RPFTLTVVSAEGD
-2293 TATPAGTQGTPPDKA
+2293 TATPAGTQGTPPDQT

-2317 ASPMPTPSS
+2317 ASPMPTPSP
-2326 STPSATPTLASVSG
+2326 STPSAAPTLASVSN
-2340 SFAAGAQGGGG
+2340 SFNAGAAGGGG

-2360 SAALYQKALAEKRA
+2360 SAALYAKAQAEKKA
-2374 EAVAV
+2374 DAIAV
-2379 QDRENNSQLQSNVG
+2379 QDRENSSQLQTNVG

-2399 KQQLEVQNKMASSLD
+2399 KQQLETQLKMASSLD
-2414 SIDKNIQHLVE
+2414 NIDKNIQAMVE
-2425 SEPAKEQTP
+2425 AEPAKEQTP
-2434 ADKQTQ
+2434 AEKQAQTGQ
-2440 ANKGNTAPRPAE
+2440 RNTATRPAE

-2459 ISLKRMKA
+2459 ISLKRIQA